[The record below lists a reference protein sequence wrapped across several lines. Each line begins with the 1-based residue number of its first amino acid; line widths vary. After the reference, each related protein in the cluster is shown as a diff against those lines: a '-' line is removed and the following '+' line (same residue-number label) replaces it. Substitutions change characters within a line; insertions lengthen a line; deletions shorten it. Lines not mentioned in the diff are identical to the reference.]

1 MNHDDRKELDST
13 PIRVGIIGAGDVA
26 RGLHLPELTPVPGV
40 DVVACADVDEAT
52 ARATAAQFGI
62 PQVYSAYQDLLAREE
77 IDAVVVATPHTL
89 HAPIAAE
96 AFAARK
102 HVLVQKP
109 MATRREDADRLV
121 EAYHKSGR
129 VGMALP
135 YLFSPAFVAGRDL
148 IRQGAIG
155 QPVMA
160 HARVAHSG
168 PGRERWFY
176 QKAIAQGGALFDM
189 GVYAVTALTTL
200 LGPASHV
207 SAMTTTTDLAVN
219 VDENAALLVRF
230 AHGALGTAE
239 TSWRQQAGREVV
251 IVYGTEGTVQIALN
265 HWRQGVELFSTDAAA
280 SDRRGW
286 LRMELPHLPR
296 GLPTAHGHFIDSIR
310 AGTAPWATIE
320 QGRHV
325 SEILIAG
332 YEAADSGQTLA
343 LATAF

>member
-1 MNHDDRKELDST
+1 MTDDDRNELDRA
-13 PIRVGIIGAGDVA
+13 PIRVGIIGAGGIA
-26 RGLHLPELTPVPGV
+26 RGFHLRELAAVPGV

-52 ARATAAQFGI
+52 AGETAAQFGI
-62 PQVYSAYQDLLAREE
+62 PQVYTAYQDLLAREE
-77 IDAVVVATPHTL
+77 IDAVVVATPHSL
-89 HAPIAAE
+89 HAPIATE
-96 AFAARK
+96 AFAAGK

-121 EAYHKSGR
+121 EAYHNSGR

-155 QPVMA
+155 RPVMA

-176 QKAIAQGGALFDM
+176 QKAIAHGGALFDM
-189 GVYAVTALTTL
+189 GVYAVAALTTL
-200 LGPASHV
+200 LGPARHV
-207 SAMTTTTDLAVN
+207 SAMTTTTDPAAD

-230 AHGALGTAE
+230 AHGALGTVE
-239 TSWRQQAGREVV
+239 TSWRQQAGREVA
-251 IVYGTEGTVQIALN
+251 IVYGTGGTVQIEMA
-265 HWRQGVELFSTDAAA
+265 HWRQAVELFSTDAVAG
-280 SDRRGW
+280 DRRGW
-286 LRMELPHLPR
+286 LRIDLPHLPR
-296 GLPTAHGHFIDSIR
+296 GLPTAHHHFIDSIR
-310 AGTAPWATIE
+310 ARTVPWATIE

-332 YEAADSGQTLA
+332 YEAAESGQTIELQ
-343 LATAF
+343 TAF